1 MITKPNQAESI
12 PGKPLPNF
20 LHERFCEALHKR
32 IWAGEKQSEARVA
45 AYRETVY
52 RGDNADDNALKPN
65 TRRLCQRP
73 EVKRRLSELAEKSAT
88 LAGIDAGWALLKL
101 KQLTDD
107 IDGFNLD
114 DFLSPADVTG
124 SRYYDLSKVPADK
137 LRLLSE
143 LTIEDEI
150 TTVPGDDEDSEDET
164 RRIRK
169 IKLKGPAKADLVGPI
184 ALMARIAGWEAPKK
198 LAATDKDGANLSFA
212 DIVADAMT
220 LVEER
225 RRAKAK
231 VGA

>member
-73 EVKRRLSELAEKSAT
+73 EVKRRLNELAEKSAT
-88 LAGIDAGWALLKL
+88 LAGIEAGWILIQSKSML
-101 KQLTDD
+101 DE
-107 IDGFNLD
+107 IDQHNLA
-114 DFLSPADVTG
+114 DFLTPPDEFGA
-124 SRYYDLSKVPADK
+124 RHIDLSLATREQIG
-137 LRLLSE
+137 RLTELS
-143 LTIEDEI
+143 IEPSKYG
-150 TTVPGDDEDSEDET
+150 T
-164 RRIRK
+164 K
-169 IKLKGPAKADLVGPI
+169 IKIKGPDRYSAKPAILALIARVG
-184 ALMARIAGWEAPKK
+184 GYEAPKK
-198 LAATDKDGANLSFA
+198 VAATDKDGTNLSFA

>member
-1 MITKPNQAESI
+1 MITRSNQTESI

-73 EVKRRLSELAEKSAT
+73 EVKRRLNELAEKSAT
-88 LAGIDAGWALLKL
+88 LAAIEGGWLMIQAKGLIE
-101 KQLTDD
+101 D
-107 IDGFNLD
+107 IDRFNVD
-114 DFLSPADVTG
+114 DFLTPRSEGGHRRLDISTAT
-124 SRYYDLSKVPADK
+124 REQLALLTELS
-137 LRLLSE
+137 
-143 LTIEDEI
+143 IE
-150 TTVPGDDEDSEDET
+150 PGEHGT
-164 RRIRK
+164 K
-169 IKLKGPAKADLVGPI
+169 IKIKGPDRYSAKPVILALIARVG
-184 ALMARIAGWEAPKK
+184 GYEAPKK